1 MVFLFKVSELLEKQL
16 KEVLQW
22 HVKLPET
29 DYFETSDF
37 PSLVSRQHYVNF
49 ELWHQEDMARDPDAP
64 DSKIAAV
71 KRAIDVLNQ
80 RRNDMIEQMD
90 QYLLNVLKKNNIHY
104 TEDAEMNSETPGS
117 IIDRLSINALKI
129 YHMDEEIQ
137 RPNVTDEHRKKCS
150 GKLLVL
156 NDQRNDL
163 KKSLETLLADLNN
176 GKKRLKVYQQMKMYN
191 DENLNPILYQKEKK
205 ISEKIMVWG

>member
-1 MVFLFKVSELLEKQL
+1 MVFIFKASELLEQQL
-16 KEVLQW
+16 NEVVQW
-22 HVKLPET
+22 HVKAPEP
-29 DYFETSDF
+29 DYDEVSDF

-90 QYLLNVLKKNNIHY
+90 QYLLDELQNKKIKY
-104 TEDAEMNSETPGS
+104 TSETEMNSETPGS

-137 RPNVTDEHRKKCS
+137 RLDVTDEHRRKCS
-150 GKLLVL
+150 GKLSVL
-156 NDQRNDL
+156 QDQRNDL
-163 KKSLETLLADLNN
+163 KKSLEKLLADLSS
-176 GKKRLKVYQQMKMYN
+176 GKKRLKVYQQLKMYN
-191 DENLNPILYQKEKK
+191 DENLNPVLYQKGKN
-205 ISEKIMVWG
+205 

>member
-1 MVFLFKVSELLEKQL
+1 MVFMFKASELLEQQL
-16 KEVLQW
+16 NEVVQW
-22 HVKLPET
+22 HVKAPEP
-29 DYFETSDF
+29 DYVEASDF
-37 PSLVSRQHYVNF
+37 PNLVSMQHYVNF

-90 QYLLNVLKKNNIHY
+90 QYLLDALQSKNIKY
-104 TEDAEMNSETPGS
+104 TADAEMNSETPGS

-137 RPNVTDEHRKKCS
+137 RLDVTDEHRKKCS
-150 GKLLVL
+150 GKLSVL
-156 NDQRNDL
+156 QDQRNDL
-163 KKSLETLLADLNN
+163 KKSLEKLLADLSN

-191 DENLNPILYQKEKK
+191 DENLNPVLYQKGKN
-205 ISEKIMVWG
+205 

>member
-1 MVFLFKVSELLEKQL
+1 MVFMFKASELLEQQL
-16 KEVLQW
+16 NEVVQW
-22 HVKLPET
+22 HVKAPEP
-29 DYFETSDF
+29 DYVEASDF
-37 PSLVSRQHYVNF
+37 PNLVSMQHYVNF

-90 QYLLNVLKKNNIHY
+90 QYLIDALQSKNIKY
-104 TEDAEMNSETPGS
+104 TVDAEMNSETPGS

-137 RPNVTDEHRKKCS
+137 RLDVTDEHRKKCS
-150 GKLLVL
+150 GKLSVL
-156 NDQRNDL
+156 QDQRNDL
-163 KKSLETLLADLNN
+163 KKSLETLLADLSS

-191 DENLNPILYQKEKK
+191 DENLNPVLYQKGKN
-205 ISEKIMVWG
+205 

>member
-1 MVFLFKVSELLEKQL
+1 MVFMFKASELLEQQL
-16 KEVLQW
+16 NEVVQW
-22 HVKLPET
+22 HVKAPEP
-29 DYFETSDF
+29 DYVEASDF
-37 PSLVSRQHYVNF
+37 PSLVSMQHYVNF

-90 QYLLNVLKKNNIHY
+90 QYLLDALQSKNIKY
-104 TEDAEMNSETPGS
+104 TADAEMNSETPGS

-137 RPNVTDEHRKKCS
+137 RLDVTDEHRKKCS
-150 GKLLVL
+150 GKLSVL
-156 NDQRNDL
+156 QDQRNDL
-163 KKSLETLLADLNN
+163 KKSLETLLADLSS

-191 DENLNPILYQKEKK
+191 DENLNPVLYQKGKN
-205 ISEKIMVWG
+205 

>member
-1 MVFLFKVSELLEKQL
+1 MVFMFKASELLEQQL
-16 KEVLQW
+16 NEVVQW
-22 HVKLPET
+22 HVKAPEP
-29 DYFETSDF
+29 DYVEASDF
-37 PSLVSRQHYVNF
+37 PNLVSMQHYVNF

-90 QYLLNVLKKNNIHY
+90 QYLLDALQSKNIKY
-104 TEDAEMNSETPGS
+104 TADAEMNSETPGS

-137 RPNVTDEHRKKCS
+137 RLDVTDEHRKKCS
-150 GKLLVL
+150 GKLSVL
-156 NDQRNDL
+156 QDQRNDL
-163 KKSLETLLADLNN
+163 KKSLETLLADLSS
-176 GKKRLKVYQQMKMYN
+176 GKKRIKVYQQMKMYN
-191 DENLNPILYQKEKK
+191 DENLNPVLYQKGEN
-205 ISEKIMVWG
+205 

>member
-1 MVFLFKVSELLEKQL
+1 MVFMFKASELLEQQL
-16 KEVLQW
+16 NEVVQW
-22 HVKLPET
+22 HVKAPEP
-29 DYFETSDF
+29 DYVEASDF
-37 PSLVSRQHYVNF
+37 PNLVSMQHYVNF

-90 QYLLNVLKKNNIHY
+90 QYLLDALQSKNIKY
-104 TEDAEMNSETPGS
+104 TADAEMNSETPGS

-137 RPNVTDEHRKKCS
+137 RLDVTDEHRKKCS
-150 GKLLVL
+150 GKLSVL
-156 NDQRNDL
+156 QDQRNDL
-163 KKSLETLLADLNN
+163 KKSLETLLADLSS

-191 DENLNPILYQKEKK
+191 DENLNPVLYQKGKN
-205 ISEKIMVWG
+205 

>member
-1 MVFLFKVSELLEKQL
+1 MVFMFKAYELLEKQL
-16 KEVLQW
+16 NEVDQW
-22 HVKLPET
+22 HLKEPQY
-29 DYFETSDF
+29 DQIGASDF

-64 DSKIAAV
+64 DTKIAAV

-80 RRNDMIEQMD
+80 LRNDMIEQMD
-90 QYLLNVLKKNNIHY
+90 QYLLNELQNKKIKY
-104 TEDAEMNSETPGS
+104 TLETEMNSETPGS

-137 RPNVTDEHRKKCS
+137 RLDVTDEHRKKCS
-150 GKLLVL
+150 RKLSVL
-156 NDQRNDL
+156 QDQRNDL
-163 KKSLETLLADLNN
+163 KKSLETLLADLSS

-191 DENLNPILYQKEKK
+191 DENLNPVLYQKGKN
-205 ISEKIMVWG
+205 

>member
-1 MVFLFKVSELLEKQL
+1 MVFMFKVSELLEQQL
-16 KEVLQW
+16 NEVVQW
-22 HVKLPET
+22 HVKAPEP
-29 DYFETSDF
+29 DYVEASDF
-37 PSLVSRQHYVNF
+37 PNLVSMEHYVNF

-90 QYLLNVLKKNNIHY
+90 QYLLDALQSKNIKY
-104 TEDAEMNSETPGS
+104 TADAEMNSETPGS

-137 RPNVTDEHRKKCS
+137 RLDVTDEHRKKCS
-150 GKLLVL
+150 GKLSVL
-156 NDQRNDL
+156 QDQRNDL
-163 KKSLETLLADLNN
+163 KKSLETLLADLSS

-191 DENLNPILYQKEKK
+191 DENLNPVLYQKGKN
-205 ISEKIMVWG
+205 

>member
-1 MVFLFKVSELLEKQL
+1 MVFMFKASELLEQQL
-16 KEVLQW
+16 NEVVQW
-22 HVKLPET
+22 HVKAPEP
-29 DYFETSDF
+29 DYVEASDF
-37 PSLVSRQHYVNF
+37 PNLVSMQHYVNF

-90 QYLLNVLKKNNIHY
+90 QYLLDALQSKNIKY
-104 TEDAEMNSETPGS
+104 TADAEMNSETPGS

-137 RPNVTDEHRKKCS
+137 RLDVTDEHRKKCS
-150 GKLLVL
+150 GKLSVL
-156 NDQRNDL
+156 QDQRNDL
-163 KKSLETLLADLNN
+163 KKSLETLLADLSS
-176 GKKRLKVYQQMKMYN
+176 GKKRLMVYQQMKMYN
-191 DENLNPILYQKEKK
+191 DENLNPVLYQKGKN
-205 ISEKIMVWG
+205 

>member
-1 MVFLFKVSELLEKQL
+1 MVFMFKASELLEQQL
-16 KEVLQW
+16 NEVVQW
-22 HVKLPET
+22 HVKAPEP
-29 DYFETSDF
+29 DYVEASDF
-37 PSLVSRQHYVNF
+37 PNLVSMQHYVNF

-90 QYLLNVLKKNNIHY
+90 QYLLDALQSKNIKY
-104 TEDAEMNSETPGS
+104 TADAEMNSETPGS

-137 RPNVTDEHRKKCS
+137 RLDVTDEHRKKCS
-150 GKLLVL
+150 GKLSVL
-156 NDQRNDL
+156 QDQRNDL
-163 KKSLETLLADLNN
+163 KKSLETLLADLSS

-191 DENLNPILYQKEKK
+191 DENLNPILYQKGKN
-205 ISEKIMVWG
+205 

>member
-1 MVFLFKVSELLEKQL
+1 MVFMFKASELLEQQL
-16 KEVLQW
+16 NEVVQW
-22 HVKLPET
+22 HVKAPEP
-29 DYFETSDF
+29 DYVEASDF
-37 PSLVSRQHYVNF
+37 PNLVSMQHYVNF

-71 KRAIDVLNQ
+71 KRTIDVLNQ

-90 QYLLNVLKKNNIHY
+90 QYLLDALQSKNIKY
-104 TEDAEMNSETPGS
+104 IADAEMNSETPGS

-137 RPNVTDEHRKKCS
+137 RLDVTEEQREKCS
-150 GKLLVL
+150 GKLSVL
-156 NDQRNDL
+156 QDQRNDL
-163 KKSLETLLADLNN
+163 KKSLETLLADLSS

-191 DENLNPILYQKEKK
+191 DENLNPVLYQKGKN
-205 ISEKIMVWG
+205 

>member
-1 MVFLFKVSELLEKQL
+1 MVFMFKASELLEQQL
-16 KEVLQW
+16 NEVVQW
-22 HVKLPET
+22 HVKAPEP
-29 DYFETSDF
+29 DYVEASDF
-37 PSLVSRQHYVNF
+37 PNLVSMQHYFNF

-90 QYLLNVLKKNNIHY
+90 QYLLDALQCKNIKY
-104 TEDAEMNSETPGS
+104 TADAEMNSETPGS

-137 RPNVTDEHRKKCS
+137 RLDVTDEHRKKCS
-150 GKLLVL
+150 GKLSVL
-156 NDQRNDL
+156 QDQRNDL
-163 KKSLETLLADLNN
+163 KKSLETLLADLSS
-176 GKKRLKVYQQMKMYN
+176 GKKQLKVYQQMKMYN
-191 DENLNPILYQKEKK
+191 DENLNPVLYQKGKN
-205 ISEKIMVWG
+205 